1 MRIVDAPTRLD
12 YTGKMS
18 SLSRQDAESRRRF
31 LARAAG
37 AFLVLAGAVRARPAE
52 ARALGG
58 ARTRRLD
65 PGPHPT
71 PRPGIDASKVLT
83 RAELT
88 EHPAAEPVF
97 DMVRKI
103 PQIVDGIRCHCGC
116 AELPEFYSLLSC
128 YEADGMAQ
136 HCVICQG
143 EARLAF
149 TMHEQGKSLDQIRAA
164 IDARFTQ

>member
-1 MRIVDAPTRLD
+1 MTTPAH
-12 YTGKMS
+12 
-18 SLSRQDAESRRRF
+18 DAETRRRF
-31 LARAAG
+31 VRRSLGALLALAGLAHAPWLEAAG
-37 AFLVLAGAVRARPAE
+37 VAGLPM
-52 ARALGG
+52 
-58 ARTRRLD
+58 RRRYG
-65 PGPHPT
+65 GPHPT

-83 RAELT
+83 RDKLT

-103 PQIVDGIRCHCGC
+103 PQVVDGIRCQCGC

-143 EARLAF
+143 
-149 TMHEQGKSLDQIRAA
+149 
-164 IDARFTQ
+164 